1 LFSGAAAAL
10 AFHEIVLQIDLVLDR
25 LLTDRAP
32 VVEELHRLRLHL
44 EMIEKLID
52 LVFESE
58 DRLSQNVQAHDSPS
72 LAW

>member
-52 LVFESE
+52 LVFETE